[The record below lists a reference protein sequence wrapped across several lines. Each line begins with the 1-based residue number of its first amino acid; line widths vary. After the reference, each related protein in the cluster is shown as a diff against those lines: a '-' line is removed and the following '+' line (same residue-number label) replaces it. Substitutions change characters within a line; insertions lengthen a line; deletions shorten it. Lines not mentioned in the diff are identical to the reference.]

1 MQADIAERSVR
12 CSCESQSTQ
21 NSNLKLRITKS
32 GKCEKEE
39 SFFAFS
45 FSCFRDAVL
54 VFEFVFGFRI
64 SNFLIRLAFVWRFGF
79 GILEWLLSPLLYL

>member
-1 MQADIAERSVR
+1 VSDVHANLKV
-12 CSCESQSTQ
+12 TQ

-32 GKCEKEE
+32 RNQENAKKRNPF
-39 SFFAFS
+39 SPFS

-64 SNFLIRLAFVWRFGF
+64 SIFLIRLAFVWRFGF